1 MFRMPSPF
9 ERRSASTSLLLKVPA
24 GLAALMW
31 RSEPP
36 VAMVT
41 TPRFS
46 WVSPQLRPMKLR
58 RAPRIVIGAVSGI
71 RLER

>member
-9 ERRSASTSLLLKVPA
+9 ERRSASTSLLLKVPPGVGA
-24 GLAALMW
+24 GLMW

-41 TPRFS
+41 APRFS
-46 WVSPQLRPMKLR
+46 WVSPQLRPMK
-58 RAPRIVIGAVSGI
+58 
-71 RLER
+71 